1 MYITKYDFI
10 NIGDII
16 MRRLNTR
23 RVKTE
28 SIEDP
33 RELLLSLVDM
43 GSLDADELLLAC
55 IQEMSDAECKRV
67 LNSLTLPSCCDDVE
81 CDDEVEDAEFEEPE
95 DVDVEPVEPA
105 EFEEDEEEL
114 DDEEIAEVESRIRRL
129 EKVLSNNSCKRESI
143 KPIRRRV
150 SESRRFR
157 DRMK

>member
-1 MYITKYDFI
+1 
-10 NIGDII
+10 

-55 IQEMSDAECKRV
+55 VQEMSDAECKRV

-81 CDDEVEDAEFEEPE
+81 CDDEVEDVEFEDPE
-95 DVDVEPVEPA
+95 DVDVEPAEPV
-105 EFEEDEEEL
+105 EFEEDEDEEEL

-129 EKVLSNNSCKRESI
+129 EKALKNNSCKRESI

-157 DRMK
+157 NRAK